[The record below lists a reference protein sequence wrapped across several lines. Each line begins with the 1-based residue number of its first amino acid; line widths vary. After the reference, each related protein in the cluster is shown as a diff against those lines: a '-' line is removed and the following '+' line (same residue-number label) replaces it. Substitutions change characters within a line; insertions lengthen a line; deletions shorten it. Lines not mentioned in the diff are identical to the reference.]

1 MHRSMLFL
9 LAFFLL
15 VPPTIANAQAEASA
29 TVGGFRVV
37 FDEAVQ
43 DVAYSGRIYVV
54 LGRGTRPEPRRQMT
68 NWFDP
73 AQTLAVDAIGVAPGA
88 AVTVRDTEL
97 AFPKAHADIA
107 AGEYWVQA
115 VARRSLDHPSPGD
128 GPGDLYSKPVQVQFD
143 AAVDGTVELRLSE
156 VVAEREF
163 RETDDTKL
171 IEMRSALLSKFHE
184 REFVVRAAVR
194 TPAQWKAEPDRL
206 WPSVVMIGGFG
217 GSHRDIG
224 RLAPLV
230 ADEGKLE
237 DCVVIVPDASCGTGH
252 SVFADSANNGPWG
265 RMLIEELLPEID
277 RRFRTG
283 GAASR
288 FVTGISSG
296 GWSSLWLTVT
306 YPEQFAACWSHVPD
320 PVDFRDFQQIDLYAP
335 GANMYTDAAGTRRPL
350 ARNGGNTM
358 IWYDDFC
365 AMERVL
371 GRGGQISSFEAVF
384 SPRGEDGQPRALFDR
399 ATGAVDI
406 ETAKS
411 WEPYDIRLVIER
423 GWMGADGAPGLRERL
438 AGKLNIYAG
447 AQDNFFLEGA
457 VRTLQTSLASLGS
470 DAHVVIVEGMGH
482 SFAPDGIESMR
493 EAIRAARAALQPVP
507 AGK

>member
-1 MHRSMLFL
+1 MRRFPL
-9 LAFFLL
+9 LLIALILL
-15 VPPTIANAQAEASA
+15 VPATAARAQADASA
-29 TVGGFRVV
+29 AVGAFRVV

-43 DVAYSGRIYVV
+43 KKAYSGRVYVV
-54 LGRGTRPEPRRQMT
+54 LGRSARPEPRRQMT
-68 NWFDP
+68 NWFNP
-73 AQTLAVDAIGVAPGA
+73 AQTLAVDALGVAPGA
-88 AVTVRDTEL
+88 AITVRDTEL

-107 AGEYWVQA
+107 AGQYWVQA

-128 GPGDLYSKPVQVQFD
+128 GPGDLYSKPVQIEFD
-143 AAVDGTVELRLSE
+143 AAADGTVELRLTK

-163 RETDDTKL
+163 RETEDTKL
-171 IEMRSALLSKFHE
+171 VEMRSALLSEFHG
-184 REFVVRAAVR
+184 RDFTVCATVR
-194 TPAQWKAEPDRL
+194 TPSRWDAEPDRL

-230 ADEGKLE
+230 ADEDKLE

-283 GAASR
+283 SASSR

-320 PVDFRDFQQIDLYAP
+320 PVDFHDFQQIDLYAP
-335 GANMYTDAAGTRRPL
+335 GANMYTDDTGTRRPL
-350 ARNGGNTM
+350 ARNGGKTM

-384 SPRGEDGQPRALFDR
+384 SPRDKDGQPRPLFDR
-399 ATGAVDI
+399 TTGAVDN

-423 GWMGADGAPGLRERL
+423 GWKGADGAPGLRERL

-457 VRTLQTSLASLGS
+457 VRRLQSALASLDS

-482 SFAPDGIESMR
+482 SFAPEGIESMR
-493 EAIRAARAALQPVP
+493 EAIRAANAAMQPVP

>member
-1 MHRSMLFL
+1 MHRYTL
-9 LAFFLL
+9 LLIAFFLF
-15 VPPTIANAQAEASA
+15 VPSTIVHAQADVSA
-29 TVGGFRVV
+29 AVGGFRVV
-37 FDEAVQ
+37 FDEAAQ
-43 DVAYSGRIYVV
+43 KEAYSGRVYVV

-68 NWFDP
+68 NWFNP
-73 AQTLAVDAIGVAPGA
+73 AQTLAVDAVGVAPGA
-88 AVTVRDTEL
+88 AVAVRDTAL
-97 AFPKAHADIA
+97 AFPKAHAEIA

-128 GPGDLYSKPVQVQFD
+128 GPGDLYSTPVQVQFD
-143 AAVDGTVELRLSE
+143 AAAGGTLELRLTE

-171 IEMRSALLSKFHE
+171 VEMRSALLSKFHG
-184 REFVVRAAVR
+184 RDITVRAAVR
-194 TPAQWKAEPDRL
+194 TPVQWDADPDRR

-224 RLAPLV
+224 RLVPLV
-230 ADEGKLE
+230 AGEGGVE
-237 DCVVIVPDASCGTGH
+237 DCVVIAPDASCGTGH

-296 GWSSLWLTVT
+296 GWSSLWLVVT

-335 GANMYTDAAGTRRPL
+335 GANMYTDAAGARRPL
-350 ARNGGNTM
+350 ARNAGKTM

-384 SPRGEDGQPRALFDR
+384 SARGKDGQPRPLFDR
-399 ATGAVDI
+399 ATGAVDN

-423 GWMGADGAPGLRERL
+423 GWAGADGAPGLRERL

-447 AQDNFFLEGA
+447 AQDNFYLEGA
-457 VRTLQTSLASLGS
+457 VRRLQTSLESLGS
-470 DAHVVIVEGMGH
+470 DAHVVVVEGMGH
-482 SFAPDGIESMR
+482 SFAPDGIASMR
-493 EAIRAARAALQPVP
+493 EAIRAANEALQPAA